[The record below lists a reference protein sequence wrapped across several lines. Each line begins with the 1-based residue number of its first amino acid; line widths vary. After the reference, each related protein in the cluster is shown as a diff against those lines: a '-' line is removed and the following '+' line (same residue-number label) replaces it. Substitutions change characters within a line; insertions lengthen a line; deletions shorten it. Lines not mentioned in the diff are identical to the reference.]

1 MSPKTKRQLR
11 VALVCN
17 TRRQDDEFQVEYD
30 PPDTIEK
37 VKHGIENAG
46 HEFLFIEADE
56 DAYENLKKLRPD
68 LVFNRAEGIR
78 GESRES
84 HIPAFCEMLGIP
96 YIGSGI
102 LTTAVCLDK
111 PVTKI
116 LLEFHGVKTAPFQV
130 FSNMGELLKPHM
142 KFPIILKPSHEGSSM
157 GINWDNVVQDE
168 ASMRRK
174 LREMLQV
181 YNQPILAEAFINGRE
196 FSVGVIGNYGIEET
210 PIVLPIF
217 EMDFTRLPKEL
228 GNILSQKVKTT
239 FDTYKNYICP
249 AKISNELRSKLEDIT
264 LRAYRA
270 LNCKD
275 FARLDY
281 RMDENGEIFF
291 LEINPLPG
299 IDWDPSRED
308 GLSFYPFM
316 IYAYGKDFDWMVE
329 KLIETAS
336 KRYGLI

>member
-1 MSPKTKRQLR
+1 M
-11 VALVCN
+11 VCN
-17 TRRQDDEFQVEYD
+17 TRVQDDEFQVEYD

-37 VKHGIENAG
+37 VKHGIETAG

-56 DAYENLKKLRPD
+56 TAYENLKRLRPD
-68 LVFNRAEGIR
+68 LVFNRAEGVR

-102 LTTAVCLDK
+102 LTTAICLDK

-116 LLEFHGVKTAPFQV
+116 ILEFHGIKTAPFQV
-130 FSNMGELLKPHM
+130 FSCSDEPLAHHM

-157 GINWDNVVQDE
+157 GINWDNVVRDE

-174 LREMLQV
+174 LDEMLHV
-181 YNQPILAEAFINGRE
+181 YRQPILAEAFINGRE
-196 FSVGVIGNYGIEET
+196 FSVGVIGNYGLDEV

-217 EMDFTRLPKEL
+217 EMDFSHLPREL

-239 FDTYKNYICP
+239 FDTYRNYICP
-249 AKISNELRSKLEDIT
+249 AKIPDELRIRLEDIA
-264 LRAYRA
+264 LRAYSV

-275 FARLDY
+275 FARLDF
-281 RMDENGEIFF
+281 RMDEDGEIFF

-299 IDWDPSRED
+299 IDWDTSRED

-316 IYAYGKDFDWMVE
+316 IYAYGKDFDWMVG

-336 KRYGLI
+336 KRYGLIQV